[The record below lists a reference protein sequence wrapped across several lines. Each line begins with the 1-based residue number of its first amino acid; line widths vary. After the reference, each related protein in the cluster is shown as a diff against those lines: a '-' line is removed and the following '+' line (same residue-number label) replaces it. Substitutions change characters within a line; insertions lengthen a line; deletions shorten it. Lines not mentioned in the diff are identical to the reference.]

1 MGRRQK
7 KLITVFSCFLFS
19 WVVNAQRIEFG
30 YLTGF
35 SSGFGDVG
43 REKAFKAGNTTQGLQ
58 LKVHRNSRLS
68 YRLNTNLIKFT
79 FDDELSNDQYRL
91 NRKFKSNINAIE
103 ITAGVEFNWYSFNPF
118 NERRKLVPYAYI
130 GLGYAR
136 YTERAFVLRDYSYK
150 QEQFIDAV
158 KPIPLP
164 IPDCL
169 SEDCPKYDEALQVQI
184 FDIYEAQYK
193 KNSTLILPIALGMKF
208 HLYRN
213 LNLHLEVGMRMTRV
227 DNLDGGVVI
236 ADVPVN
242 DGIDP
247 NDKVYFLG
255 NGQNDYY
262 MLTNF
267 GLSYTFGQKPI
278 LINFK

>member
-7 KLITVFSCFLFS
+7 KLIIVLSSLLFN
-19 WVVNAQRIEFG
+19 WVVNAQRIELG

-43 REKAFKAGNTTQGLQ
+43 REKVFKAGNTSQGFQ

-68 YRLNTNLIKFT
+68 YRLNTNFIKFT

-103 ITAGVEFNWYSFNPF
+103 VTVGAEFNWYSFNPF
-118 NERRKLVPYAYI
+118 NERRKLVPYAYV

-136 YTERAFVLRDYSYK
+136 YSERAFVLDDFYRYGDGRLI
-150 QEQFIDAV
+150 EAI
-158 KPIPLP
+158 KPKKPVDDNSSDLTIPLQ
-164 IPDCL
+164 
-169 SEDCPKYDEALQVQI
+169 KQI
-184 FDIYEAQYK
+184 YDIYEAQYK
-193 KNSTLILPIALGMKF
+193 KNSTLLIPVALGMKF

-213 LNLHLEVGMRMTRV
+213 LNLHLELGMRMTRV

-236 ADVPVN
+236 ADIPVP

-247 NDKVYFLG
+247 TDKVYFLG
-255 NGQNDYY
+255 NGQKDYY

>member
-136 YTERAFVLRDYSYK
+136 YSERAFVLNDFYSYGDGK
-150 QEQFIDAV
+150 QAIKPELTVDEDA
-158 KPIPLP
+158 PDLTIPLQKQ
-164 IPDCL
+164 I
-169 SEDCPKYDEALQVQI
+169 YDT
-184 FDIYEAQYK
+184 YEAQYK
-193 KNSTLILPIALGMKF
+193 KNSTLLLPIALGMKF

>member
-7 KLITVFSCFLFS
+7 KLIVVISAFIFS
-19 WVVNAQRIEFG
+19 WAANAQRVEIG
-30 YLTGF
+30 YLSGF

-79 FDDELSNDQYRL
+79 FDDELANDGYRL

-103 ITAGVEFNWYSFNPF
+103 FTFGAEFNWYSFNPF

-136 YTERAFVLRDYSYK
+136 YSERAFVLNDFYIYGDGK
-150 QEQFIDAV
+150 QAIKPELPELTVDEDDADAPNLNIPLQEQI
-158 KPIPLP
+158 
-164 IPDCL
+164 
-169 SEDCPKYDEALQVQI
+169 Y
-184 FDIYEAQYK
+184 DIYEAQYK
-193 KNSTLILPIALGMKF
+193 KNSTLLLPIALGMKF

-236 ADVPVN
+236 ADVPV
-242 DGIDP
+242 DDLIDP

-255 NGQNDYY
+255 DGQNDFY

-278 LINFK
+278 IINFK

>member
-58 LKVHRNSRLS
+58 LKIHRNSRLS

-103 ITAGVEFNWYSFNPF
+103 VTAGVEFNWYSFNPF

-136 YTERAFVLRDYSYK
+136 YTERAFVLDDLYRYGNAI
-150 QEQFIDAV
+150 EAA
-158 KPIPLP
+158 KPNRPKDNPLIPLREE
-164 IPDCL
+164 I
-169 SEDCPKYDEALQVQI
+169 YDK
-184 FDIYEAQYK
+184 YEAQYK
-193 KNSTLILPIALGMKF
+193 ENSTLLLPIALGMKF

-236 ADVPVN
+236 ADIPVY

-278 LINFK
+278 IINFK

>member
-7 KLITVFSCFLFS
+7 KLITVFICILFS
-19 WVVNAQRIEFG
+19 WVVHAQRIEFG

-35 SSGFGDVG
+35 SSGFGDIG
-43 REKAFKAGNTTQGLQ
+43 REKALKAGNTSQGLQ

-79 FDDELSNDQYRL
+79 FDDEFSNDNYRL

-103 ITAGVEFNWYSFNPF
+103 VTAGVEFNWYSFNPF
-118 NERRKLVPYAYI
+118 NERRKIVPYAYI

-136 YTERAFVLRDYSYK
+136 YTERAFVLNDFYRYGDGIL
-150 QEQFIDAV
+150 QAI
-158 KPIPLP
+158 KPEMPVDEESPDLSIPLR
-164 IPDCL
+164 
-169 SEDCPKYDEALQVQI
+169 KQI

-193 KNSTLILPIALGMKF
+193 KNSTLLLPVALGMKF

-213 LNLHLEVGMRMTRV
+213 LNLHLELGMRMTRV

-236 ADVPVN
+236 ADIPIN

-247 NDKVYFLG
+247 KDKVYFLG

>member
-7 KLITVFSCFLFS
+7 KLISVFSCFLFS

-91 NRKFKSNINAIE
+91 NRKFKSNVNAIE

-136 YTERAFVLRDYSYK
+136 YSERAFVLNDFYRYGDGTLIQAIK
-150 QEQFIDAV
+150 PELIVDEDA
-158 KPIPLP
+158 PDLTIPLQKQ
-164 IPDCL
+164 I
-169 SEDCPKYDEALQVQI
+169 YDT
-184 FDIYEAQYK
+184 YEAQYK
-193 KNSTLILPIALGMKF
+193 KNSTLLLPIALGMKF

-236 ADVPVN
+236 ADVPVP

-247 NDKVYFLG
+247 KDKVYFLG